1 MPDENANPVSVSLD
15 MAGLVQGSADEKG
28 RVKLPALIKKH
39 LEESGETEFFVTTF
53 DVRTVR
59 IYTREAWMRNAAILD
74 KATTKAARSVLFI
87 SKVYG
92 SRASLDKQG
101 RILLNPQLRKK
112 LEIGNEPVWF
122 ERSKEHLKVYSKK
135 VYDEQLVEATADLEL
150 KNQEVEE
157 LGIG

>member
-1 MPDENANPVSVSLD
+1 MPEKHANSTAATLD
-15 MAGLVQGSADEKG
+15 LAGLVQGSADEKG
-28 RVKLPALIKKH
+28 RVKLPAAIKRH
-39 LEESGETEFFVTTF
+39 LEASGETEFFVTTF

-59 IYTREAWMRNAAILD
+59 IYTREAWIRNAALLD

-87 SKVYG
+87 AKVYG

-101 RILLNPQLRKK
+101 RILLSPQLRKK

-122 ERSKEHLKVYSKK
+122 ERTKEHIRVYSKK
-135 VYDEQLVEATADLEL
+135 VHDEQLVEAMANLPE